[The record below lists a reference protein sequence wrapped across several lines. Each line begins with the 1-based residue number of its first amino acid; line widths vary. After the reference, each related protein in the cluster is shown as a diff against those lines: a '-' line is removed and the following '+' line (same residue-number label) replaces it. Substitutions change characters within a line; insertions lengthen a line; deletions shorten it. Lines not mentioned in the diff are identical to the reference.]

1 MLDVYSQC
9 LIFTTLNVRYL
20 QSVLSFYSWY
30 VRSLQSVHF
39 LLMFTAS
46 VLNITVGMLDVY
58 SQLYFYFTVSVYAEY
73 CRDGRDC
80 SITICPSNS
89 SHIACHGGR
98 CTCDAFTRKFYNW
111 NYFFSRFWFCFQLM
125 KSLLHIDFFLLV
137 KQKIILRRL
146 VGPQLEKWRDAVF
159 NVEYWN
165 WYYVYSVNISV
176 CIPLFFT

>member
-1 MLDVYSQC
+1 MLDIYSQC
-9 LIFTTLNVRYL
+9 FHFTVGMLDA
-20 QSVLSFYSWY
+20 YS
-30 VRSLQSVHF
+30 QCIF

-46 VLNITVGMLDVY
+46 VLNITDGMLDVY

-137 KQKIILRRL
+137 KRKIILRRL
-146 VGPQLEKWRDAVF
+146 GGPQIAVR
-159 NVEYWN
+159 
-165 WYYVYSVNISV
+165 STLHI
-176 CIPLFFT
+176 

>member
-1 MLDVYSQC
+1 MLDVYSHC
-9 LIFTTLNVRYL
+9 LIFTILTLNVRYL

-30 VRSLQSVHF
+30 VRCLQSVHF

-137 KQKIILRRL
+137 KRKIILRRL
-146 VGPQLEKWRDAVF
+146 GGPQIAVR
-159 NVEYWN
+159 
-165 WYYVYSVNISV
+165 STLHI
-176 CIPLFFT
+176 